1 MTITPRATRKVPDIV
16 RIFGRSLD
24 RRSQCKV
31 EKKRMTNAELEGKEA
46 SGFGFD
52 PDSKKKLQ
60 GKTNDRQ
67 EGRKDSKG
75 VNGQVVMKVTFISEY
90 L

>member
-1 MTITPRATRKVPDIV
+1 
-16 RIFGRSLD
+16 
-24 RRSQCKV
+24 
-31 EKKRMTNAELEGKEA
+31 MTNAELEGKEA